1 MNEAGLNLI
10 KSFEGCKLT
19 SYYDSVGVITIGFGH
34 TGSDVE
40 EDMTITQDQ
49 ADALLASDLK
59 KFEDGVNSL
68 VTTDISEN
76 QHAALVSFAYNLGL
90 HSLSTS
96 TLLKLVNEDN
106 FDDAAPQ
113 FLRWNRAGGQ
123 VLAGLTR
130 RREAEMEL
138 FKKEQTC

>member
-130 RREAEMEL
+130 RRETEMEL